1 MGKRKPKVLLMAVT
15 LLIMA
20 LAMGSVA
27 YAQTYSSGTA
37 VAISILKVGDILEA
51 GTSLSNA
58 GYNQSAEC
66 TIDGEKVIIKGW
78 ESHSLKK
85 TMIVKKF
92 IEYKDIT
99 SSEDSCWCELTL
111 ETYTAGGTDTP
122 GSSTD
127 TPSGTATS
135 TSSSDTEKSTPVDPV
150 AAWKASNAN
159 PDNYLPKT
167 TLADGTVVQSTVSSH
182 FTGDE
187 AAVIAATPEADFNK
201 ALGISGGYAHIMG
214 SVSQCGEK
222 LKAVFNDYAK
232 LLGDDVKVG
241 NIFDLTT
248 EVREKSTYKLLDT
261 VKESS
266 EPVTLSKELQGE
278 LLKAAK
284 AGCDF
289 AVICYTDGKAILC
302 KDADTEVS
310 TITINT
316 TITSGTYAI
325 IYGPKGCFDGIQ

>member
-1 MGKRKPKVLLMAVT
+1 MGKRKPKALLMAVT
-15 LLIMA
+15 LFIME
-20 LAMGSVA
+20 LAMGSVV

-37 VAISILKVGDILEA
+37 VVIDKLEVGDILEA
-51 GTSLSNA
+51 GTSLYNA
-58 GYNQSAEC
+58 GGNLSAEC
-66 TIDGEKVIIKGW
+66 TIDGEKIIIGSW
-78 ESHSLKK
+78 MSRMITK
-85 TMIVKKF
+85 TMKVTKF
-92 IEYKDIT
+92 KPYEADA
-99 SSEDSCWCELTL
+99 SGSGSQRCELTL
-111 ETYTAGGTDTP
+111 ETYTAGG
-122 GSSTD
+122 SD

-187 AAVIAATPEADFNK
+187 AAVIVTTPEADFNK

-241 NIFDLTT
+241 DIFELTT
-248 EVREKSTYKLLDT
+248 EVREKNTYKLLDT

-266 EPVTLSKELQGE
+266 EPVTLSKALQGE

-302 KDADTEVS
+302 KDVDTEVS

>member
-1 MGKRKPKVLLMAVT
+1 MGKRKPKALLMAVT
-15 LLIMA
+15 LFIMA
-20 LAMGSVA
+20 LAMGSVV
-27 YAQTYSSGTA
+27 YAETYSPGRD
-37 VAISILKVGDILEA
+37 INIGILKVGDILEA
-51 GTSLSNA
+51 GTKVFNI
-58 GYNQSAEC
+58 GGNYSAEC
-66 TIDGEKVIIKGW
+66 TIDGEKVIIRGW
-78 ESHSLKK
+78 KSHLFTK
-85 TMIVKKF
+85 TMKVTKF
-92 IEYKDIT
+92 KPYEADASGSGSYR
-99 SSEDSCWCELTL
+99 CELTL
-111 ETYTAGGTDTP
+111 ETYTAGG
-122 GSSTD
+122 SD

-167 TLADGTVVQSTVSSH
+167 TLADGTEVQSTVSSH

-187 AAVIAATPEADFNK
+187 AAVIATTPEADFNK

-241 NIFDLTT
+241 DIFELTT
-248 EVREKSTYKLLDT
+248 EVREKHTYKLLDT

-302 KDADTEVS
+302 KDVDTEVS
-310 TITINT
+310 TMTINT

>member
-1 MGKRKPKVLLMAVT
+1 MGKRKPKALLMAVT

-20 LAMGSVA
+20 LAMGSVV
-27 YAQTYSSGTA
+27 YAETYSPGRD
-37 VAISILKVGDILEA
+37 IDIGILKVGDILEA
-51 GTSLSNA
+51 GTRVFNI
-58 GYNQSAEC
+58 GGIYSAEC
-66 TIDGEKVIIKGW
+66 TIDGEKVIIGGW
-78 ESHSLKK
+78 KSHLLTK
-85 TMIVKKF
+85 TMKVTKF
-92 IEYKDIT
+92 KPYEADASGSGSYR
-99 SSEDSCWCELTL
+99 CELTL
-111 ETYTAGGTDTP
+111 ETYTAGG
-122 GSSTD
+122 SD

-135 TSSSDTEKSTPVDPV
+135 TSSSDTEKSTPIDPV

-187 AAVIAATPEADFNK
+187 VAVIVTTPEADFNK

-241 NIFDLTT
+241 DIFELTT
-248 EVREKSTYKLLDT
+248 EVREKNTYKLLDT

-302 KDADTEVS
+302 KDVDTEVS

-325 IYGPKGCFDGIQ
+325 IYRPKGCFDGIQ

>member
-1 MGKRKPKVLLMAVT
+1 MGKRKPKALLMAVT
-15 LLIMA
+15 LLIMV

-27 YAQTYSSGTA
+27 YAETFSSGTA

-51 GTSLSNA
+51 GTSLYNA
-58 GYNQSAEC
+58 GGNLSAEC
-66 TIDGEKVIIKGW
+66 TIDGEKIIIGSW
-78 ESHSLKK
+78 MSRMITK
-85 TMIVKKF
+85 TMKVTKF
-92 IEYKDIT
+92 KPYEADA
-99 SSEDSCWCELTL
+99 SGSGSQRCELTL
-111 ETYTAGGTDTP
+111 ETYTAGGSDTP

-127 TPSGTATS
+127 TPSGTIPS
-135 TSSSDTEKSTPVDPV
+135 TSSTDTEKSTPVDPA

-187 AAVIAATPEADFNK
+187 AAVIVTTPEADFNK

-241 NIFDLTT
+241 DIFELTT
-248 EVREKSTYKLLDT
+248 EVREKNTYKLLDT

-302 KDADTEVS
+302 KDVDTEVS

>member
-1 MGKRKPKVLLMAVT
+1 MAVM
-15 LLIMA
+15 LLITA
-20 LAMGSVA
+20 LAMGSVV
-27 YAQTYSSGTA
+27 YAQTYSSEIINADT
-37 VAISILKVGDILEA
+37 LKKGDVVKA
-51 GTSLSNA
+51 GCKVKPA
-58 GYNQSAEC
+58 GDGKALLIIQ
-66 TIDGEKVIIKGW
+66 IDGGGY
-78 ESHSLKK
+78 
-85 TMIVKKF
+85 
-92 IEYKDIT
+92 EYI
-99 SSEDSCWCELTL
+99 SGEYTL
-111 ETYTAGGTDTP
+111 EKDLQVSKIEKNI
-122 GSSTD
+122 SSTD
-127 TPSGTATS
+127 PSGGGSYVTTTEIAIDFVTYTLS
-135 TSSSDTEKSTPVDPV
+135 VTDTETGNTNTDTEKSTPVDPV

-241 NIFDLTT
+241 DIFELTT
-248 EVREKSTYKLLDT
+248 EVREKNTYKLLDT

-302 KDADTEVS
+302 KDVDTEVS

>member
-20 LAMGSVA
+20 LAMGSVV
-27 YAQTYSSGTA
+27 YAETYSPG
-37 VAISILKVGDILEA
+37 IDIPIGRLKVGDILEA
-51 GTSLSNA
+51 GTRV
-58 GYNQSAEC
+58 YNIGGDRSAEC

-78 ESHSLKK
+78 KSHTLTK
-85 TMIVKKF
+85 TMKVTKF
-92 IEYKDIT
+92 KPYEAYASGST
-99 SSEDSCWCELTL
+99 TQRCELTL
-111 ETYTAGGTDTP
+111 ETYTAGGSDTP

-127 TPSGTATS
+127 TPSGTIPS
-135 TSSSDTEKSTPVDPV
+135 TSSTDTEKSTPVDPV

-167 TLADGTVVQSTVSSH
+167 TLADGNVVQSTVSSH

-187 AAVIAATPEADFNK
+187 AAVIATTPEADFNK

-241 NIFDLTT
+241 DIFELTT
-248 EVREKSTYKLLDT
+248 EVREKNTYKLLDT

-302 KDADTEVS
+302 KDVDTEVS

>member
-1 MGKRKPKVLLMAVT
+1 MGKRKPKALLMAVT

-20 LAMGSVA
+20 LAMGSVV

-37 VAISILKVGDILEA
+37 VDIDKLKVGDILEA
-51 GTSLSNA
+51 GITLMNTYPQTAQYIIDDGEAIEIEYMKTASIDKKLRVKNIWYANNTSL
-58 GYNQSAEC
+58 
-66 TIDGEKVIIKGW
+66 TIGCKIYFETVSSS
-78 ESHSLKK
+78 ES
-85 TMIVKKF
+85 
-92 IEYKDIT
+92 KDDSGVSDESKT
-99 SSEDSCWCELTL
+99 SST
-111 ETYTAGGTDTP
+111 
-122 GSSTD
+122 
-127 TPSGTATS
+127 
-135 TSSSDTEKSTPVDPV
+135 DTEKSTPVDPV

-167 TLADGTVVQSTVSSH
+167 TLADGTEVQSTVSSH

-261 VKESS
+261 VKESG